1 MHRVRAIATSRVAV
15 NCALLTS
22 VQRTG
27 KAVVPTQSNFTAPQR
42 ELHSMSG
49 MAQGPSA
56 VSDGGGA
63 GGGAD
68 PMDRPTRMSLENE
81 DAALNAAIEASLQD
95 GGVLPSLPPDGCVD
109 DDSQRGR
116 SDSASLAHYT
126 DSLRVVQEM
135 EFAQALE
142 QDRKREEAA
151 EEERK
156 RMQAAADEVR
166 KKEEEHEQMLQRV
179 RDSLPPEPE
188 NGSPGVAALMM
199 RFPDGQRFTR
209 RFLESHTFKVVQDYM
224 LVNGADPASHTVAT
238 SFPRKVLS
246 DSDKTLG
253 ELGLAPQMALI
264 VEPK

>member
-1 MHRVRAIATSRVAV
+1 MRSCGPIPITTFQMHRVRAIATSRVAV

-81 DAALNAAIEASLQD
+81 DAVRSLFPVQFSVRNPQAGRFLSWRASSFSSCCLAAQRLTGGVSALQALNAAIEASLQD

-109 DDSQRGR
+109 DDSQRCAVALLCV
-116 SDSASLAHYT
+116 S
-126 DSLRVVQEM
+126 VVCCC
-135 EFAQALE
+135 
-142 QDRKREEAA
+142 
-151 EEERK
+151 
-156 RMQAAADEVR
+156 
-166 KKEEEHEQMLQRV
+166 
-179 RDSLPPEPE
+179 
-188 NGSPGVAALMM
+188 
-199 RFPDGQRFTR
+199 
-209 RFLESHTFKVVQDYM
+209 
-224 LVNGADPASHTVAT
+224 
-238 SFPRKVLS
+238 
-246 DSDKTLG
+246 
-253 ELGLAPQMALI
+253 AP
-264 VEPK
+264 